1 MIRGAVRGL
10 GELLITVGLVLLLF
24 VAWQLWWTDVVANRE
39 QAAITD
45 RLAEQWG
52 DSGRDP
58 SAPDPA
64 APSAPDAAP
73 VDHGPPPELPQAAA
87 GDAFGILRIPSFG
100 PDWQER
106 PIVQGT
112 GLDLLEDGVGHYD
125 GTEIPGA
132 SVMPGG
138 IGNFALAGHRV
149 TYGRPFFQIAELVP
163 GDPIVVETQDSWYVY
178 RVRSSTIV
186 TPDRVD
192 VVAAVPEQPDAVP
205 TERLLTL
212 TACHPKYSA
221 RERYIVYA
229 VMESW
234 QPKSAGEPAALAA
247 G

>member
-10 GELLITVGLVLLLF
+10 GELFITAGLVLLLF

-45 RLAEQWG
+45 RLTEEWG
-52 DSGRDP
+52 GGDREVG
-58 SAPDPA
+58 AVV
-64 APSAPDAAP
+64 PDAAP
-73 VDHGPPPELPQAAA
+73 VDFGPPPELAQAAA
-87 GDAFGILRIPSFG
+87 GEAFGILRIPSFG
-100 PDWQER
+100 PQWQER

-112 GLDLLEDGVGHYD
+112 DLDLLEDGVGHYD

-132 SVMPGG
+132 SAMPGG
-138 IGNFALAGHRV
+138 VGNFAVAGHRV

-178 RVRSSTIV
+178 RMRSSTIV

-192 VVAAVPEQPDAVP
+192 VVAPVPEQPDAVP
-205 TERLLTL
+205 TERLLTM

-221 RERYIVYA
+221 RERYVVYA

-234 QPKSAGEPAALAA
+234 QPKSAGEPSALAA